1 MFERTRSFLHR
12 LTHPSERQ
20 GEERRSWAR
29 RAAQHP
35 VRVHLEDEDE
45 SLTAQLQD
53 VSRGGARLL
62 LDREVGHGRTIRID
76 LPEDQSGMHTS
87 VLACVVHIQTAAE
100 GGYSV
105 GCQFSMELNE
115 PDLQR
120 LGVPRR
126 RSQEHDQR
134 LWERWPAAGH
144 ALYRNLRQN
153 GEEKRAD
160 IHNISPSGVALLLD
174 EELLPGNL
182 IQLDLQPGHEL
193 PTVRIVAC
201 VVYLTTHDQG
211 RWLAGCQFI
220 RELDDNDLAAFTA
233 SDNETKS
240 ET

>member
-12 LTHPSERQ
+12 LTHPSEWG
-20 GEERRSWAR
+20 GEERRLWTR
-29 RAAQHP
+29 RTAQYP
-35 VRVHLEDEDE
+35 VRVHLDEEE
-45 SLTAQLQD
+45 SLTAQVQD
-53 VSRGGARLL
+53 VSRGGVRLL

-76 LPEDQSGMHTS
+76 LPEDQAGMHTS
-87 VLACVVHIQTAAE
+87 VLACVVHIRNAAE

-105 GCQFSMELNE
+105 GCQFSMELSE

-126 RSQEHDQR
+126 RAQDHDQR
-134 LWERWPAAGH
+134 LWERWPAAGF

-153 GEEKRAD
+153 GDEKRAD
-160 IHNISPSGVALLLD
+160 IHNISPTGVALRLD

-182 IQLDLQPGHEL
+182 IQLDLHASHDS

-201 VVYLTTHDQG
+201 VVYLTTHDHG

-220 RELDDNDLAAFTA
+220 RELDDEDLAALTA
-233 SDNETKS
+233 TDDEATTET
-240 ET
+240 